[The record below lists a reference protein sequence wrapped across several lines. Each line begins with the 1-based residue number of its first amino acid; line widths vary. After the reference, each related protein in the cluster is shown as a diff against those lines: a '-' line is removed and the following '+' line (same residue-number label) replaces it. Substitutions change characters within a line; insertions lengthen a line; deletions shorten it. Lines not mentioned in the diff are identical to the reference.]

1 MTWIMTKYLITAGLV
16 VLISEIAKRSDKIG
30 ALIAALPFVT
40 ILTLFWLYF
49 ENQPS
54 EKIATHAYYTFWY
67 VIPTLPMFLIF
78 PWLIEKLG
86 FWGAIGS
93 SLFLMILCFA
103 VFSYLV
109 RTIGIDLLN

>member
-49 ENQPS
+49 KKQGPKN
-54 EKIATHAYYTFWY
+54 
-67 VIPTLPMFLIF
+67 
-78 PWLIEKLG
+78 
-86 FWGAIGS
+86 AI
-93 SLFLMILCFA
+93 
-103 VFSYLV
+103 
-109 RTIGIDLLN
+109 